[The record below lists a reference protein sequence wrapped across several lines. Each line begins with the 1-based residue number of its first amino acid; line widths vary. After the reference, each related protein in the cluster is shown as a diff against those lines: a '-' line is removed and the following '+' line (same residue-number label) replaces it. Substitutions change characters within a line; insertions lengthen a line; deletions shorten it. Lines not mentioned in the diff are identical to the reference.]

1 MGKRKTTTEEKEYI
15 NLLDDIRKLSKLP
28 QGRKFIWAVL
38 ELCDIYS
45 DVFTGNSHTFY
56 REGRRSVG
64 LELLA
69 MLEEADPTIYPSLIM
84 EHAKKRIAQSDV
96 GGNNYAD

>member
-1 MGKRKTTTEEKEYI
+1 MGKRKATQEERDYI
-15 NLLDDIRKLSKLP
+15 YLLDDIRKVASLP
-28 QGRKFIWAVL
+28 QGRKLIWAVL

-56 REGRRSVG
+56 REGKRSVG
-64 LELLA
+64 LEFLA

-84 EHAKKRIAQSDV
+84 EQAKKRIAQTDTK
-96 GGNNYAD
+96 GN